1 MSIAY
6 VDPGNIESDLQA
18 GVAGGYGL
26 LWVVAWATALG
37 FLVQMQ
43 SAKLGV
49 ATSRDLAQH
58 CRRAYPRPARAAL
71 WAAAQLAVVGADI
84 QECVGSAIALR
95 LLSGGRLPLPAGVAI
110 GAAAS
115 ALLLTVERWGARPME
130 ATLGSLVAVMVA
142 AFGAMA
148 ARADVSARGVLEGF
162 LIPRLHGGSE
172 AVGQAVALLGSI
184 LMPHNTFLHSALVQS
199 RRLDGTVEARRDALR
214 YYRIESALSLAV
226 SVGINACVMSVFAAG
241 FHQDGGAGGGGG
253 GVAAFAAL
261 PSSAASG
268 WSLLGLS
275 SPSSSSTPATSL
287 SPTTTTTPASTPIGL
302 ENAGYYL
309 QRAYG
314 PGAAVVWALGL
325 LAAGQSSTC
334 TGTYT
339 SQFLVAMLDAPR
351 ALRPWARV
359 ALARAAALL
368 PTLLVAA
375 LASTRLDELSQ
386 WMNLLQALVL
396 PCVLLPLL
404 ALNASPR
411 VVGRAF
417 ANPRGTTVA
426 LAGVSA
432 AVVAA
437 NLAGVA
443 SFLGEALAASPAET
457 RAGAGLRGA
466 LAVFGAG
473 YAALLLYLAALA
485 PSVARHGHGRGGGV
499 GKEWR
504 RLLRGWRG
512 GEAAL
517 AAALAEAEDERAA
530 ADADAPAPIA
540 YPSPVPPTPSPPP
553 LRAPLLARAAGYSLV
568 VEEDEE
574 EVEEQGAERGGGG
587 AAERLMLGGRAEA
600 YAVAAEAAAADARDA
615 LERRERLSSSGGPN
629 HADAGGGGGQV

>member
-18 GVAGGYGL
+18 GVASGYGL

-49 ATSRDLAQH
+49 ATGRDLAQH
-58 CRRAYPRPARAAL
+58 CRAAYPKAARVAL
-71 WAAAQLAVVGADI
+71 WAAAQLAVIGADV

-95 LLSGGRLPLPAGVAI
+95 LLSGGRIPLPAGVAL

-115 ALLLTVERWGARPME
+115 ALLLAVERWGARPME
-130 ATLGSLVAVMVA
+130 AALGLLVAVMVA
-142 AFGAMA
+142 AFGFMA
-148 ARADVSARGVLEGF
+148 ARADVSAARVLEGF
-162 LIPRLHGGSE
+162 LVPRLDGGAA
-172 AVGQAVALLGSI
+172 AVAQAVALVGSI

-199 RRLDGTVEARRDALR
+199 RRLEDRHEARRDALR

-226 SVGINACVMSVFAAG
+226 SVGINACVVSVFAAG
-241 FHQDGGAGGGGG
+241 FHRQGGGPAAAAGGRPGLGVGGKG
-253 GVAAFAAL
+253 DDPL
-261 PSSAASG
+261 PAGA
-268 WSLLGLS
+268 
-275 SPSSSSTPATSL
+275 
-287 SPTTTTTPASTPIGL
+287 IGL

-359 ALARAAALL
+359 AAARAAALL

-375 LASTRLDELSQ
+375 VAGARLDELSQ

-404 ALNASPR
+404 ALNASPN

-417 ANPRGTTVA
+417 ANPRGTTAA
-426 LAGVSA
+426 LAAASA

-443 SFLGEALAASPAET
+443 AFLSGALAALPAST
-457 RAGAGLRGA
+457 PGGRAMRAALGA
-466 LAVFGAG
+466 LGVV
-473 YAALLLYLAALA
+473 YAWLLLYLAALV
-485 PSVARHGHGRGGGV
+485 PGVVEHGHGHGGVKELLASWSRGGRGGG
-499 GKEWR
+499 
-504 RLLRGWRG
+504 RGAG
-512 GEAAL
+512 G
-517 AAALAEAEDERAA
+517 
-530 ADADAPAPIA
+530 
-540 YPSPVPPTPSPPP
+540 
-553 LRAPLLARAAGYSLV
+553 LRAPLLVSSPPLPLPPSSPSPPSSPERVVLV
-568 VEEDEE
+568 ETEEAE
-574 EVEEQGAERGGGG
+574 EVAGG
-587 AAERLMLGGRAEA
+587 AAAVLGGRAQA
-600 YAVAAEAAAADARDA
+600 MAVAAEAAAADAQD
-615 LERRERLSSSGGPN
+615 GG
-629 HADAGGGGGQV
+629 